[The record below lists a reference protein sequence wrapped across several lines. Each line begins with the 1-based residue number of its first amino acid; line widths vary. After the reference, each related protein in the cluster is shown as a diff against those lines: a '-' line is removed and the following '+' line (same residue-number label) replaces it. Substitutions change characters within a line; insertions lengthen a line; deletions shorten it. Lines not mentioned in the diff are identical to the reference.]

1 MDCAEGA
8 QEIPPGSEKL
18 HDDKSLRE
26 LHEQEIP
33 RSHEIEKFTFLPPF
47 ASDKIS
53 RHKFYVVSIETPIPD
68 VRKTNKI
75 SSQSHKRKIEKRLG
89 ICRAKN

>member
-33 RSHEIEKFTFLPPF
+33 RSHEIEKFTFLPPLQVTKYQGTDF
-47 ASDKIS
+47 IWFPL
-53 RHKFYVVSIETPIPD
+53 RLQYLMLERPIRFLFFSKPQKEN
-68 VRKTNKI
+68 REKTGNLQ
-75 SSQSHKRKIEKRLG
+75 SQ
-89 ICRAKN
+89 